1 MLCNFLTTA
10 LRNISRI
17 TVEDSSLGCRYLH
30 LLATVDVCFAEI
42 VDRRKSKPKLWSPKI
57 TRCSSSL
64 FLLEWQIAQRE
75 RSVEEETGDGPA
87 VRRNAA
93 KEDDDYHLQF
103 SHLRYL
109 RPRTDVLRFN
119 RAQVM
124 EKIVKSIDLS
134 RPAHRHGKHL
144 DEWCVPLCTSW
155 LWHRIGQKVWHDDAF
170 TLHFL

>member
-1 MLCNFLTTA
+1 MWLDTYVVWGLFQKLRTFWNGIWDWFL
-10 LRNISRI
+10 LPREFYFNEI
-17 TVEDSSLGCRYLH
+17 YH
-30 LLATVDVCFAEI
+30 DVRDC
-42 VDRRKSKPKLWSPKI
+42 RRKSKPKLLWNPKT
-57 TRCSSSL
+57 TRLKTL
-64 FLLEWQIAQRE
+64 FLPEWQIAQRK
-75 RSVEEETGDGPA
+75 RSVEEETDDGPS

-93 KEDDDYHLQF
+93 EEDDDYHLQF

-144 DEWCVPLCTSW
+144 DEWCVFMHILAVAS
-155 LWHRIGQKVWHDDAF
+155 DM
-170 TLHFL
+170 